1 MLHTSK
7 DLAKHIIYLLEQKIL
22 AGLAEYTPTNTKI
35 QKLLYIYV
43 GYLLKSGVDKNKIID
58 ELPNAWDYGPVFP
71 VVFKMID
78 KCDDITDLSKKIDT
92 LDNESNKIMESV
104 IDTFGKI
111 NAGQLSSWTHLKD
124 SPWDIVYNEQN
135 NKYGKIPFELIGMY
149 FQKLPKIL

>member
-71 VVFKMID
+71 VVF
-78 KCDDITDLSKKIDT
+78 
-92 LDNESNKIMESV
+92 
-104 IDTFGKI
+104 
-111 NAGQLSSWTHLKD
+111 SS
-124 SPWDIVYNEQN
+124 
-135 NKYGKIPFELIGMY
+135 
-149 FQKLPKIL
+149 